1 MTVRGERDVGVDRVG
16 FVETNDVDE
25 HVERGDR
32 AEARRDLSE
41 TDEKALRGERDPCL
55 RRRGVCCIGS

>member
-16 FVETNDVDE
+16 FVETNDVGE

-32 AEARRDLSE
+32 AEAGGDG
-41 TDEKALRGERDPCL
+41 K
-55 RRRGVCCIGS
+55 

>member
-1 MTVRGERDVGVDRVG
+1 MTVRGERDVRVDRVG

-55 RRRGVCCIGS
+55 RRRGVCCKGS

>member
-1 MTVRGERDVGVDRVG
+1 MTVRSERDVGVDRVG

-32 AEARRDLSE
+32 AEARH
-41 TDEKALRGERDPCL
+41 DPE
-55 RRRGVCCIGS
+55 